1 MIHLLKLK
9 QAGFSELAYQ
19 FAQLIYRLS
28 KSDDQLV
35 AITAALLSEAMSQGN
50 MCLNLKQTNTENH
63 ILSNDLPEQSADW
76 INHLKHSHLVGE
88 TGEYKPLIL
97 TEDGLLYVYRYW
109 QDEQTIARGLQQRLA
124 PLNNIDLSQMHADFA
139 NWQSHQPDQI
149 DWQKVAVFMA
159 LTRQFCIISGGPG
172 TGKTTIVLRLLQL
185 LNKQNPKLNITLAAP
200 TGKAAAR
207 LQQAVFQADN
217 PYEAKTLH
225 RLLGI
230 SEHKEQG
237 RYNSQNPLP
246 IDVLIID
253 EASMIDSSLMALL
266 LSALPQHARLIL
278 LGDSQQLASVESGSI
293 LSNLCQNPN
302 QFSAEFAQSL
312 ATTTAIKLPVLD
324 SNANTSN
331 LVDSVVAL
339 QHSYR
344 FDEHSQIGQL
354 ACAVQSGN
362 IQAVYNVLTDE
373 LWQSQCNNA
382 AIQKQVLAGYQAY
395 FEAVHQHQDPIACL
409 DLFERYR
416 VLCALKQGPQSVTAV
431 NQLIERFLQSKGWR
445 TQQAFY
451 HGRPIMIGKNDYQQG
466 LFNGDTGLI
475 LQNSSGQLHG
485 YFLIDNIIKQVAINR
500 LPAHD
505 TAFAIT
511 IHKSQGSEFDNIS
524 ILLPEED
531 SPLLNRE
538 LLYTAITRSK
548 NSLMLIC
555 TDLCLT
561 KTVEQQHQRESGLA
575 KLMTSSAL

>member
-1 MIHLLKLK
+1 MASLLKLK

-19 FAQLIYRLS
+19 FAQFIYRLDQ
-28 KSDDQLV
+28 SDDQLV
-35 AITAALLSEAMSQGN
+35 AITAALLSEVMSLGN
-50 MCLNLKQTNTENH
+50 MCLNLAQVNTENH
-63 ILSNDLPEQSADW
+63 ILSNDLPEHSADW
-76 INHLKHSHLVGE
+76 INQLKQSHIVGKVGE
-88 TGEYKPLIL
+88 YTPLIL
-97 TEDGLLYVYRYW
+97 TDDGLLYTYRYW
-109 QDEQTIARGLQQRLA
+109 QDEQTIARGLQHRLN
-124 PLNNIDLSQMHADFA
+124 PLNEINLTQMHTDFA
-139 NWQSHQPDQI
+139 DWQSHQTDQI

-185 LNKQNPKLNITLAAP
+185 LNKQDPDLNISLAAP

-207 LQQAVFQADN
+207 LQQATSHKGHH
-217 PYEAKTLH
+217 YEAKTLH

-230 SEHKEQG
+230 SEHKEKG
-237 RYNSQNPLP
+237 RYDSQNPLP
-246 IDVLIID
+246 VDVLIVD

-293 LSNLCQNPN
+293 LSNLCQHPN
-302 QFSAEFAQSL
+302 QFSTKFAQQL
-312 ATTTAIKLPVLD
+312 TTTTAIQLAD
-324 SNANTSN
+324 IATDNTA
-331 LVDSVVAL
+331 LIDSVVAL

-354 ACAVQSGN
+354 ARTVQSGD

-373 LWQSQCNNA
+373 LWQSQCDNTR
-382 AIQKQVLAGYQAY
+382 IQQAVLAGYQNY
-395 FEAVHQHQDPIACL
+395 FEAVHQHQDPVECL
-409 DLFERYR
+409 NLFERYR
-416 VLCALKQGPQSVTAV
+416 VLCALKQGPQSVAAV
-431 NQLIERFLQSKGWR
+431 NQLIERFLHSKAWR

-451 HGRPIMIGKNDYQQG
+451 HGRPIMISQNDYQQG

-485 YFLIDNIIKQVAINR
+485 YFLIDNVIKQVDINR

-511 IHKSQGSEFDNIS
+511 IHKSQGSEFDNIT

-548 NSLMLIC
+548 NSLRLIC

-575 KLMTSSAL
+575 KLMTSPAL